1 MLYPDLRR
9 LALVC
14 PTGMPLPHGTHNH
27 EAGGSNDPLPPSPS
41 RARPGE
47 GDEAPPTAQSEALGD
62 NDILY
67 SILLAL
73 ADGDVKDVCRSAAR
87 WCNLT
92 KAHQVACDD
101 GVWKELTRIVFP
113 NARAPNTGRVA
124 APPEPTDPKG
134 WFYHLCMQH
143 KRLRDLRNERWEL
156 VKKRVHKN
164 DAAGRAY
171 VNAAAKY
178 AQLTFKRK
186 LLDHILRS
194 DNMPPHLP
202 DAVRRALQVNI
213 GRLQNDMAAA
223 SAAMSSAIRA
233 GARPTRHSMRPEE
246 DERLLR
252 AISLQKTYLRDL
264 YTDPEEQGPPTANDY
279 IKRRRRLLVQV
290 DQDRDLAR
298 LAAQEE
304 AERKRQERRDLQ
316 EQYILWLAALE
327 QMNPREAALSRL
339 VAEAQDLIKL
349 GIADVR
355 PKVKNQMW
363 ATTIRI
369 DRERRSRHTFASH
382 PDLMSRLETELAN
395 DVRFIKTV
403 MDEAVTVYDLFGSE
417 GEDEE

>member
-27 EAGGSNDPLPPSPS
+27 EAGGSNDPLPPSAS

-47 GDEAPPTAQSEALGD
+47 GDEAPPTAQSEALGK
-62 NDILY
+62 NDILH

-73 ADGDVKDVCRSAAR
+73 ADGDIKDVCRSAAR

-92 KAHQVACDD
+92 KAHQAACGD
-101 GVWKELTRIVFP
+101 GVWEELTRIVFP
-113 NARAPNTGRVA
+113 DARAPNTGRIA

-143 KRLRDLRNERWEL
+143 KRLRDLREERWEL
-156 VKKRVHKN
+156 SKKRVSTK
-164 DAAGRAY
+164 DAASRAY
-171 VNAAAKY
+171 VNAAASR
-178 AQLTFKRK
+178 AQLAFKRK
-186 LLDHILRS
+186 LLAHILVS

-202 DAVRRALQVNI
+202 DAVRHALQLNI
-213 GRLQNDMAAA
+213 GRLQNQMADAERA
-223 SAAMSSAIRA
+223 MTSARRA
-233 GARPTRHSMRPEE
+233 GARPTRQTVRTED

-252 AISLQKTYLRDL
+252 ALSLQKTYLRDL
-264 YTDPEEQGPPTANDY
+264 HTDPEEQGAPTVNDY
-279 IKRRRRLLVQV
+279 IRRRRRLLVKV
-290 DQDRDLAR
+290 DQDRDLAN
-298 LAAQEE
+298 LAEREE
-304 AERKRQERRDLQ
+304 AERKRQERQDLQ
-316 EQYILWLAALE
+316 EQYRAWLAALN

-339 VAEAQDLIKL
+339 ISEAWDLISH

-355 PKVKNQMW
+355 PNVKLQM
-363 ATTIRI
+363 TRTLRRI
-369 DRERRSRHTFASH
+369 DKERRARHTFASH
-382 PDLMSRLETELAN
+382 PDLMGRLETELAN

-403 MDEAVTVYDLFGSE
+403 MDEAVTVHDLFGSE